1 MFSLTSF
8 LILIEITEIME
19 EKKLRFK
26 DCTQKLLEEI
36 FNLKQVTQHQALQNW
51 ITPKSE
57 VTPFE
62 KQSLQYLKD
71 HLLLCGQTWNET
83 ELRDQFIGPLISLVN
98 FDNEKVRYFAERNLS
113 ALIDEWELSGR
124 VDALIAQGRW
134 EPKKVYFCM
143 NEYKKEKDPEG
154 DPGAQALAAM
164 IVAQEHNAEQ
174 SLIYGLYVKGKLW
187 YFMVLCGKEYAIT
200 EPYTASREDI
210 VDIFMILKT
219 LKQIIYDVVNQAHT

>member
-1 MFSLTSF
+1 MSPLK
-8 LILIEITEIME
+8 IMEEMME

-51 ITPKSE
+51 ITTKSE

-62 KQSLQYLKD
+62 KTSLQYLKE
-71 HLLLCGQTWNET
+71 HLKLCGQTWNET
-83 ELRDQFIGPLISLVN
+83 ELRDQFIGPIISLVN
-98 FDNEKVRYFAERNLS
+98 FDSEEVRYFAERNLS
-113 ALIDEWELSGR
+113 GLIEEWELSGR

-134 EPKKVYFCM
+134 EPQKVYFCL

-164 IVAQEHNAEQ
+164 VVAQEQNADQ
-174 SLIYGLYVKGKLW
+174 SPIYGLYVKGKLW

-219 LKQIIYDVVNQAHT
+219 LKQMIYDVVNPAHTF